1 MNVTSHHPCDL
12 QWSGQSLRIVS
23 LASWQRCFWFYDPT
37 TGLLNTSVGGSEI
50 PSNHMGCIKPLSK
63 INGIN
68 YQLQLVSNFSEPSTV
83 WKQNLSQI
91 FFSNSKVR
99 VCFLGIVFCSPH
111 GSNGSFPRM
120 MVPDQVS
127 THKMWSKTKRSKCSQ
142 KQTLGSSWIYALGL
156 EWPRAKHGLR
166 QGYLRTSKAGT
177 RDISAGRILPS
188 IYLRKKNL
196 GTGEIGSIQ
205 FLLHSKHFENFMKLQ
220 YDVLRCSMNGI
231 RTPTTPWHRPRF
243 ISHLNCFFWG
253 GRVSWCQMT
262 L

>member
-1 MNVTSHHPCDL
+1 
-12 QWSGQSLRIVS
+12 
-23 LASWQRCFWFYDPT
+23 
-37 TGLLNTSVGGSEI
+37 
-50 PSNHMGCIKPLSK
+50 
-63 INGIN
+63 
-68 YQLQLVSNFSEPSTV
+68 
-83 WKQNLSQI
+83 
-91 FFSNSKVR
+91 
-99 VCFLGIVFCSPH
+99 
-111 GSNGSFPRM
+111 M

-188 IYLRKKNL
+188 IYLRTKLINGL
-196 GTGEIGSIQ
+196 GEIGSIQ

-243 ISHLNCFFWG
+243 ISHLNCFFLG
-253 GRVSWCQMT
+253 GQSLVMSNDIVRWRTGCSSGHQDYYI
-262 L
+262 LSRKSH